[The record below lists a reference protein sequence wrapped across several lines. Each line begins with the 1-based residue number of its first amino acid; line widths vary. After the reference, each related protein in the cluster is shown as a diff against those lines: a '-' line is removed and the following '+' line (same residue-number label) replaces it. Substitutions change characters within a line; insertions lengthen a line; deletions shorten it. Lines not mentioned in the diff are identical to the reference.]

1 MNNVFGCIV
10 CFTYTGETDMDIFK
24 SLVKGKLSLAVT
36 FWGFLI
42 LGCIL
47 PSMIIVEV
55 ISQYGIPS
63 LRVTLITVAL
73 VIVIKFI
80 ISAMVTSG
88 IFFILRNKKI
98 TFWGVIAFI
107 ISILNFIYSFYGFL
121 TIIYILSYILLQH

>member
-1 MNNVFGCIV
+1 MNNAFGCIV
-10 CFTYTGETDMDIFK
+10 CFIYTREINMDIFK
-24 SLVKGKLSLAVT
+24 RLVKGELSLAVT

-42 LGCIL
+42 LGCVL
-47 PSMIIVEV
+47 PSEIIVEV
-55 ISQYGIPS
+55 IGQYGIQS

-80 ISAMVTSG
+80 ISAMVTLG

-98 TFWGVIAFI
+98 TFWAVIAFI
-107 ISILNFIYSFYGFL
+107 VSILNFIYSLFGFL